1 MKYLIIIIT
10 GFVLSVNS
18 VQAQTWDEWFRQ
30 KKTQKKYLVQQIAA
44 LQVYLGY
51 VKKGYRIARQ
61 GLNLIGD
68 IKDGN
73 FNLHKDYF
81 GSLAEVN
88 PAIANSAKVAEIII
102 LQKLIM
108 RDFGGLYE
116 DCKQDENFTSDEA
129 IYIGRV
135 YQNLLKECEAA
146 LDELEIAVTDNKAE
160 MEDNER
166 IERIDKIHREMKDRY
181 AFAREF
187 VNGARLLAAQRARE
201 NRQIEVLRR
210 NHNL

>member
-18 VQAQTWDEWFRQ
+18 GQGQNWNEWFNQ
-30 KKTQKKYLVQQIAA
+30 KKTQQKYLVQQVAA

-51 VKKGYRIARQ
+51 VKKGYEIARQ

-73 FNLHKDYF
+73 FSLHKNYF
-81 GSLAEVN
+81 ESLETVN
-88 PAIANSAKVAEIII
+88 PAVRNSAKVAEIIL

-108 RDFGGLYE
+108 RDFGGLY
-116 DCKQDENFTSDEA
+116 DDSKKDENFTSGEVR
-129 IYIGRV
+129 YIGKV

-146 LDELEIAVTDNKAE
+146 LDELEIAVADGEAE
-160 MEDNER
+160 MEDDER
-166 IERIDKIHREMKDRY
+166 IERIDKVHREMKDRY
-181 AFAREF
+181 AFTRDF
-187 VNGARLLAAQRARE
+187 VNTARLLAAQRARE
-201 NRQIEVLRR
+201 IRQIEVMRR